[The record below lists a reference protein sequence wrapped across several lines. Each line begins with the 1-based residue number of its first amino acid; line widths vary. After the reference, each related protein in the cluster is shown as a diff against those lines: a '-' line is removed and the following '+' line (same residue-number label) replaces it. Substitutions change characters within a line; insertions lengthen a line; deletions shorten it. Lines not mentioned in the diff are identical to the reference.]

1 MVTFALILC
10 PSAAEEEKACYKQ
23 QLANLFPRVFRVVQQ
38 QTKHAAWSLKPTS
51 LSQVDESKRFPVRRL
66 GLQR

>member
-38 QTKHAAWSLKPTS
+38 QTKHAAWS
-51 LSQVDESKRFPVRRL
+51 
-66 GLQR
+66 